1 MAAIVMVVA
10 LPASAQ
16 AAEPTFVPVKRYD
29 VVRTLVFPVVGITQ
43 YWSGFGACRD
53 NCIREHHGI
62 DIMTYGW
69 KGLPVVAA
77 HAGTV
82 SKVTYDEGNAGC
94 SVRIRSRDRWE
105 TRYLHLNSDTP
116 GTDEIGHP
124 CPAPGIEVGSHV
136 EAGQLIGWV
145 GDSGNS
151 ENGSPHL
158 HFELRNRSGYPIDPH
173 KSLKRSRKV
182 VFEWLSPDASEASI
196 VLSRANQPNGAPIT
210 FVISVDDAN
219 TLEQSEVA
227 SSVFE
232 APVVIIDP
240 QNLQPALDEITRL
253 NSDRI
258 VVFSDE
264 NPSSLTKYLMNR
276 ALMVETAALP
286 IVMKPQVVA
295 VPDATEVPTLEP
307 NIPDRFATI
316 ISGRVDRIYRSRQD
330 EYLEF
335 ISSHRSLVLT
345 DSQWASRDLGQKS
358 WTSPG
363 KYAESDLLWWHT
375 GNGWI
380 GNETLSEVPDRGFA
394 YLTERRA
401 TPWTLA
407 FLGSLAE
414 APPMPVWRGDQ

>member
-1 MAAIVMVVA
+1 
-10 LPASAQ
+10 
-16 AAEPTFVPVKRYD
+16 
-29 VVRTLVFPVVGITQ
+29 
-43 YWSGFGACRD
+43 
-53 NCIREHHGI
+53 
-62 DIMTYGW
+62 
-69 KGLPVVAA
+69 
-77 HAGTV
+77 
-82 SKVTYDEGNAGC
+82 
-94 SVRIRSRDRWE
+94 
-105 TRYLHLNSDTP
+105 
-116 GTDEIGHP
+116 
-124 CPAPGIEVGSHV
+124 
-136 EAGQLIGWV
+136 
-145 GDSGNS
+145 
-151 ENGSPHL
+151 
-158 HFELRNRSGYPIDPH
+158 
-173 KSLKRSRKV
+173 
-182 VFEWLSPDASEASI
+182 
-196 VLSRANQPNGAPIT
+196 
-210 FVISVDDAN
+210 VISVDDAS

-232 APVVIIDP
+232 APVIIIDP